1 MSSVQFLVFF
11 YLYVLAISK
20 EKSNQINTN
29 VLYIRIGENIFSVN
43 LYENPIK
50 EELISLLP
58 LRSNPI
64 EKNGLKYLPLSLEI
78 EEDNIMKESNNLMVA
93 EAGDI
98 LLYKKREI
106 IIVNKKI
113 DIENLEGEYIKIGH
127 TDKVNELYDLII
139 HNKPVYLWNSF
150 NYINYNEKIK
160 PNEHYM
166 SIMNFIT
173 WKIVMIICFFFL

>member
-29 VLYIRIGENIFSVN
+29 VLYIRIGENIFSAN